1 VKIPEPQSDDK
12 ALTQFRQQVYA
23 LLEKQADVL
32 FELTDAVIQTSHPS
46 SFTEL
51 ALAPAMTRGWSSLS
65 AALST
70 ERLDTCEQLP

>member
-32 FELTDAVIQTSHPS
+32 FELTDAVIQTPRPS
-46 SFTEL
+46 SFT
-51 ALAPAMTRGWSSLS
+51 
-65 AALST
+65 
-70 ERLDTCEQLP
+70 